1 MTRCWF
7 RFAFWKSLTAKA
19 FGILLLVLALT
30 LVLVTLVYIAIA
42 AFVLSVLR
50 RLF

>member
-19 FGILLLVLALT
+19 FGIVLLVLAVS
-30 LVLVTLVYIAIA
+30 LVLVTLAYIAIA
-42 AFVLSVLR
+42 AFVVSLLR
-50 RLF
+50 RLV